1 MMRMRIGGG
10 DHIIV
15 VVVIMVVVEIVR
27 WKTSFKIMIIITIIM
42 WKMNY
47 SKYHFYLCL
56 NPVPLG
62 TEP

>member
-1 MMRMRIGGG
+1 MRMRIGGG

-47 SKYHFYLCL
+47 SKYHFYLFL